1 MNSEK
6 TLQDIDPVI
15 IKQAMSYAEFN
26 ELVEQRFSEGRTTDN
41 NNSESMLNYTKMGIQ
56 RTGRWNKR
64 AVINHD
70 LKTALQ
76 GFPHKMTWLVLTE
89 GWCGDG
95 AQNLPFIQKMA
106 EASDQIELRILLRD
120 ENPELMDRFLTNG
133 SRSIPKLIAIEN
145 ESGEVVGEWGPRPG
159 IAQKTYMEDRANPE
173 IENAKASADLHLW
186 YARDK
191 GKTIQQEFLQLLNEW
206 K

>member
-1 MNSEK
+1 MNTET
-6 TLQDIDPVI
+6 TLQEIDREI
-15 IKQAMSYAEFN
+15 TEQAMTYAEFN
-26 ELVEQRFSEGRTTDN
+26 ELVEQRFSEGRTTDDN
-41 NNSESMLNYTKMGIQ
+41 NTESMLNYTKMGIQ

-64 AVINHD
+64 AVINHE
-70 LKTALQ
+70 LKEELQ
-76 GFPHKMTWLVLTE
+76 DFPYAMTWLVLTE

-106 EASDQIELRILLRD
+106 DASDHIEMRILLR
-120 ENPELMDRFLTNG
+120 EEHPELMDRFLTNG
-133 SRSIPKLIAIEN
+133 ARSIPKLIAINN

-159 IAQKTYMEDRANPE
+159 IAQKSYMEARANPD

-191 GKTIQQEFLQLLNEW
+191 GKTIQQEFLQLVREW